1 MLVTAASNPT
11 SLYRLTG
18 RSAVVSGEQA
28 AVEPITQTAKSP
40 STTSDQYTPEQ
51 LKQIAEL
58 KARDQEVRAHEQ
70 AHLSAAGGIA
80 VSGAR
85 FTFVTGPDGQRY
97 ATGGEVSI
105 DVSEV
110 AGDPEATLRKADT
123 IRRAA
128 LAPANPSGAD
138 LSIAAKAAAM
148 ANKARGELLNSQKQP
163 SRYGELIDLTA

>member
-1 MLVTAASNPT
+1 MLVTASSHQT

-18 RSAVVSGEQA
+18 RNLAASGEQA
-28 AVEPITQTAKSP
+28 PVEPIAQTAKSANAQ
-40 STTSDQYTPEQ
+40 SGQYSPEQ
-51 LKQIAEL
+51 LSQIAEL

-97 ATGGEVSI
+97 ATGGEVNI

-110 AGDPEATLRKADT
+110 AGDPEATLRKAET
-123 IRRAA
+123 TAA
-128 LAPANPSGAD
+128 
-138 LSIAAKAAAM
+138 
-148 ANKARGELLNSQKQP
+148 RH
-163 SRYGELIDLTA
+163 